1 MQVWNS
7 TLVSFYLLLDKIDG
21 PDLVI
26 WARLLVGW
34 CKTFYQKCQKG
45 ISDESNRIFDPGRE
59 CKGWSWRKLWIK
71 IFGSQTKGAKSVQ
84 NKEQEKNILL
94 DFWSSNKMC
103 KIGAKKGAGDK
114 YQSQFLDL
122 RQKFQN
128 SMVLDVG
135 LSFNSNRCLK

>member
-1 MQVWNS
+1 MKVIGS
-7 TLVSFYLLLDKIDG
+7 LILEESAKAGAGEKI
-21 PDLVI
+21 
-26 WARLLVGW
+26 
-34 CKTFYQKCQKG
+34 
-45 ISDESNRIFDPGRE
+45 S
-59 CKGWSWRKLWIK
+59 IK

-84 NKEQEKNILL
+84 NKEQEKNILF